1 MRHSTS
7 EAKYEYAKSFS
18 VIAALYTADYP
29 TRDWIPFL
37 VPIVTS
43 QGLEVLM
50 HQKILLQDCYR
61 TLWNQSHTMGYEE
74 FWARKMKSAEQ
85 RMAILQESNETMKK
99 LKEEMKEGVYIN
111 NEWLCIVAK
120 KV

>member
-1 MRHSTS
+1 
-7 EAKYEYAKSFS
+7 
-18 VIAALYTADYP
+18 
-29 TRDWIPFL
+29 
-37 VPIVTS
+37 
-43 QGLEVLM
+43 
-50 HQKILLQDCYR
+50 
-61 TLWNQSHTMGYEE
+61 
-74 FWARKMKSAEQ
+74 MKSAEQ